1 MAAITSGQVAATAA
15 IHIFSLSV
23 SGVTFPPRPFNQIEG
38 IGPSTQAFE
47 TGAVRKLV
55 TTANKTHQAYELF

>member
-1 MAAITSGQVAATAA
+1 MAAITSGQVAATAVTN
-15 IHIFSLSV
+15 IFSLSD
-23 SGVTFPPRPFNQIEG
+23 SGATFPLRPINQIVG

-55 TTANKTHQAYELF
+55 PTANKTHQAYK